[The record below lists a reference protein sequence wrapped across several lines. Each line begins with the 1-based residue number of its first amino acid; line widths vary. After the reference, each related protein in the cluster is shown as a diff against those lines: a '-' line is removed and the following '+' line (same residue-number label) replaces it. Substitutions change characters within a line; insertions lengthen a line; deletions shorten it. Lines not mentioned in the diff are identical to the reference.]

1 MAGVFG
7 CGTLIPEI
15 VGVVVSAAIAAVVVS
30 KSFWGQ
36 SNKWPRFCSPLL
48 MPFQT
53 YLVSWLFQRSFSLS
67 HKKGAKLA
75 ANDVREKWMMNTQF
89 VEITFFP
96 FSCLLA
102 KRLSSLQ
109 MNYVS
114 CWRLTVFWF
123 FGVMLRVKNA
133 SSRMKVIWRVSLN
146 NANVVPMFSYLVSNY
161 VSRIFWMTLIF
172 T

>member
-1 MAGVFG
+1 M
-7 CGTLIPEI
+7 
-15 VGVVVSAAIAAVVVS
+15 SAAVVVS

-53 YLVSWLFQRSFSLS
+53 YLVSWLFQPSFSLFFS
-67 HKKGAKLA
+67 HKKRSKACCKDKAYSYLNYVKA
-75 ANDVREKWMMNTQF
+75 KWMMNTQF
-89 VEITFFP
+89 VEITFF
-96 FSCLLA
+96 FLSC
-102 KRLSSLQ
+102 KKDSSLQ

-114 CWRLTVFWF
+114 CWRLNVFWF
-123 FGVMLRVKNA
+123 FGVVLRRKNA